1 MWISHVE
8 ICCRMI
14 SGKLARPQGTA
25 SALALPS
32 NHYACFKIIFTYLL
46 TIYSAVLLLLWVVYE
61 KKLVVV
67 TSVEPTASWTN
78 QFGQFCS
85 SAAVKKSDCL
95 VQVR

>member
-1 MWISHVE
+1 
-8 ICCRMI
+8 MI
-14 SGKLARPQGTA
+14 SSKLARPQGTA

-46 TIYSAVLLLLWVVYE
+46 TIYCAVLLLWVVYE
-61 KKLVVV
+61 KKLVIV

-85 SAAVKKSDCL
+85 SAAGKMTKNVDSCLVDCV